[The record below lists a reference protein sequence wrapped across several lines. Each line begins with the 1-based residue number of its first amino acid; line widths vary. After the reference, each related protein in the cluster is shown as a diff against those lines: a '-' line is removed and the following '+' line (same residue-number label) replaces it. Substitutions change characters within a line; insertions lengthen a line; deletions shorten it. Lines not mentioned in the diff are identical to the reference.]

1 MPSLKAIRLDTAAMD
16 SGVWST
22 FYTDPETRKSI
33 RVKLIS
39 STSVLFSRAISKMTK
54 ARAQEI
60 KRLHGNLPAEEIEKI
75 QREAVGSVLIVDWEG
90 IEEDD
95 GTVIPF
101 SREKAIEF
109 MTDRS
114 YTEFYEWV
122 SNTSADRERYRQE
135 TVLNASKNSLSAS
148 TTS

>member
-1 MPSLKAIRLDTAAMD
+1 
-16 SGVWST
+16 
-22 FYTDPETRKSI
+22 
-33 RVKLIS
+33 
-39 STSVLFSRAISKMTK
+39 MTK